1 MTQDLLSGGDNAIS
15 FDETKNYL
23 EELVGDGKKF
33 RDYESLAKGKAYAD
47 AMIEHMKAEQAA
59 MRNDYQS
66 LNSKYNARE
75 KLEDLVEKFSTQQ
88 HSSNDEPPVKDVNN
102 NPQFDLNQIKEL
114 VRSEALQ
121 QTAQQK
127 AEMNFNEVKSK
138 LTERFGNNYPNV
150 IKSQLEEID
159 MSNEEFNDMARRNPK
174 LLYRTL
180 KIDEPRQS
188 ENFQAPPQSQRRSDS
203 FSPQVTKRN
212 WAYYE
217 KMRSENVN
225 LYYDPKTQVQMH
237 KDAQELK
244 DAFYD

>member
-1 MTQDLLSGGDNAIS
+1 
-15 FDETKNYL
+15 
-23 EELVGDGKKF
+23 
-33 RDYESLAKGKAYAD
+33 
-47 AMIEHMKAEQAA
+47 
-59 MRNDYQS
+59 
-66 LNSKYNARE
+66 
-75 KLEDLVEKFSTQQ
+75 VEKFSTQQ
-88 HSSNDEPPVKDVNN
+88 HSSNDEPQVKDVNN

>member
-88 HSSNDEPPVKDVNN
+88 HSSNDEPQVKDVNN

-127 AEMNFNEVKSK
+127 AEQTLMKSS
-138 LTERFGNNYPNV
+138 LNSPNV
-150 IKSQLEEID
+150 LVITTLTL
-159 MSNEEFNDMARRNPK
+159 SNHN
-174 LLYRTL
+174 
-180 KIDEPRQS
+180 
-188 ENFQAPPQSQRRSDS
+188 
-203 FSPQVTKRN
+203 
-212 WAYYE
+212 
-217 KMRSENVN
+217 
-225 LYYDPKTQVQMH
+225 
-237 KDAQELK
+237 
-244 DAFYD
+244 